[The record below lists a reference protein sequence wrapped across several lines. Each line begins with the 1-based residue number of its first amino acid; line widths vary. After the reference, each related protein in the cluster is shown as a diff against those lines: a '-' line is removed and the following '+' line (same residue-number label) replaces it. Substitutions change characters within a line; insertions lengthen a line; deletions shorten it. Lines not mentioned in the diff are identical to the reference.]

1 MKTLQSWE
9 HDLNVDPPHNYL
21 TGVAKRI
28 SQIYW
33 KANRLK
39 GGQRDEKQKTKQPTI
54 KEKIKRT
61 KKTKQAKKTN
71 KTKQKGQKGQKDQ
84 KAKRAKKIK
93 RPKEPKRPK
102 GPKKAKRTKAAK
114 TAQGG

>member
-28 SQIYW
+28 SRIYW

-39 GGQRDEKQKTKQPTI
+39 GGQRD
-54 KEKIKRT
+54 KRDE
-61 KKTKQAKKTN
+61 Q
-71 KTKQKGQKGQKDQ
+71 
-84 KAKRAKKIK
+84 
-93 RPKEPKRPK
+93 
-102 GPKKAKRTKAAK
+102 
-114 TAQGG
+114 